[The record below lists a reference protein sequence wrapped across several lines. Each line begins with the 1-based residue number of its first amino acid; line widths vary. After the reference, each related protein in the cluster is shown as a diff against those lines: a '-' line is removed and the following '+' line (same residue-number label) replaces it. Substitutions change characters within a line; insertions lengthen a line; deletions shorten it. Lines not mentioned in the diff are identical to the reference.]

1 MHITEI
7 LNADRII
14 CNADISSK
22 KSALEELSRL
32 IAGTSSSLSYTEIFD
47 CLNARERLGSTGLG
61 KGVAIP
67 HARYQGILEPTA
79 AILQLKTPVDYDAI
93 DQKPVDLLFGLV
105 VPEDATEEHLQ
116 ILAGIAKI
124 CGDEFLLNKLRFSS
138 SPEELFKSLQN
149 KCP

>member
-1 MHITEI
+1 MRITEI
-7 LNADRII
+7 LDADRII
-14 CNADISSK
+14 CNAEIISK

-32 IAGTSSSLSYTEIFD
+32 IAGSSSSLSYTEIFD

-61 KGVAIP
+61 NGVAIP
-67 HARYQGILEPTA
+67 HARYQGITVPTA
-79 AILQLKTPVDYDAI
+79 AVLQLKTAIEYDAV

-124 CGDEFLLNKLRFSS
+124 CSDEFLLNKLRFSN
-138 SPEELFKSLQN
+138 SPEELFKSLQD
-149 KCP
+149 K